1 MSSLLLM
8 SLNLPLVRVLVDTK
22 RRRINNLYTKVNRLD
37 SKIDRLLSLMLN
49 KRRRRDLS
57 LESYYNVDN
66 FKTNSI
72 NLI

>member
-1 MSSLLLM
+1 MSLLLLM
-8 SLNLPLVRVLVDTK
+8 LLNLPLVRVLVDTK

-37 SKIDRLLSLMLN
+37 SKIDRLLSLISN
-49 KRRRRDLS
+49 KQRRRDLS
-57 LESYYNVDN
+57 LESYRNVDN